1 MFHRNLFIPTQ
12 ESYLRIYKTQYII
25 FSKAFC
31 MLFLMFLTIYEI
43 YLACFLMTFE
53 NVVRVTPEQNG
64 SVTVIN
70 SAKNKEIE
78 RDGP

>member
-1 MFHRNLFIPTQ
+1 
-12 ESYLRIYKTQYII
+12 
-25 FSKAFC
+25 
-31 MLFLMFLTIYEI
+31 
-43 YLACFLMTFE
+43 MTFE